1 MPSIT
6 PSNTTKSPQ
15 SQDTLPP
22 FGYSQDKQIYMLPPP
37 SSLPGYYLPL
47 PALEEKKMYK
57 STHDDVSTAAATL
70 ASFSSHDQ
78 EDDLCPEK
86 QVIEAAK
93 ILMNISRC
101 VV

>member
-6 PSNTTKSPQ
+6 SNAGSNA
-15 SQDTLPP
+15 SQLDDTLPS

-47 PALEEKKMYK
+47 PSLEERQ
-57 STHDDVSTAAATL
+57 
-70 ASFSSHDQ
+70 SHKTEAIDS
-78 EDDLCPEK
+78 EE

-101 VV
+101 TF